1 MYIVNTLNEKKESGS
16 AMVFFFFVPIRVL
29 LFLDFSYLVYRHE
42 LNVYFSLEKALL
54 AGHCFTILKY
64 FVILWG
70 KNRVYGY
77 LTTASGWAY

>member
-16 AMVFFFFVPIRVL
+16 AMVFFVTIRVL
-29 LFLDFSYLVYRHE
+29 LFRDFSYLVYRHD
-42 LNVYFSLEKALL
+42 LNVYFSLEAALL

-70 KNRVYGY
+70 KK
-77 LTTASGWAY
+77 SGILPPPLAGPIE